1 MKRLLL
7 AGLLAALACHSDE
20 PGNTS
25 SAPAEE
31 PPVALNAE
39 PAVQYP
45 PDLYDRHVEG
55 DVVLRLYAD
64 SSGKLVSES
73 TRVAESSGNAALDT
87 AAVRGVVRLR
97 YAPAYRHGLAISTAF
112 LQTVEF
118 RRPESGLGP
127 AAPVPQPTAVAPRP
141 TRSDTTTRVLGHGL
155 RFHAQLDVRRG
166 DHDVEGGQC
175 LVRQVERAVL
185 VDVDLYALQ
194 DGDAVQLVVG
204 LVDQPA
210 LGGQPLGAQAV
221 DDGDAG

>member
-1 MKRLLL
+1 MRRLAL
-7 AGLLAALACHSDE
+7 AATLAALACRHSDE

-25 SAPAEE
+25 AAPAEE

-55 DVVLRLYAD
+55 DVILRLYAD

-97 YAPAYRHGLAISTAF
+97 YAPAFRRGLAISTVF

-118 RRPESGLGP
+118 RHPASGIGP
-127 AAPVPQPTAVAPRP
+127 AARAPQPTAPAPRP
-141 TRSDTTTRVLGHGL
+141 VGSDTTTRV
-155 RFHAQLDVRRG
+155 RRDTTRAPAPRPAVVPTVDSTRARRDSARVRR
-166 DHDVEGGQC
+166 DTTPAPKDTTAPPDSTK
-175 LVRQVERAVL
+175 VRR
-185 VDVDLYALQ
+185 DST
-194 DGDAVQLVVG
+194 
-204 LVDQPA
+204 
-210 LGGQPLGAQAV
+210 
-221 DDGDAG
+221 

>member
-1 MKRLLL
+1 MKRLV
-7 AGLLAALACHSDE
+7 LAASLAAFACRHSDE

-25 SAPAEE
+25 AAPAEE

-64 SSGKLVSES
+64 SSGKLVAES
-73 TRVAESSGNAALDT
+73 TRVAESSGNLALDT

-118 RRPESGLGP
+118 RHPASGIGP
-127 AAPVPQPTAVAPRP
+127 AAPAPQATVLAPRP
-141 TRSDTTTRVLGHGL
+141 VRSDTTSR
-155 RFHAQLDVRRG
+155 VRRDTARAAPRPAVIPAG
-166 DHDVEGGQC
+166 SPTVDTTRARRDSARVRHDTTSAPKDTTTAPDSTK
-175 LVRQVERAVL
+175 VRR
-185 VDVDLYALQ
+185 DST
-194 DGDAVQLVVG
+194 
-204 LVDQPA
+204 
-210 LGGQPLGAQAV
+210 
-221 DDGDAG
+221 

>member
-7 AGLLAALACHSDE
+7 GALLSALACHSDD
-20 PGNTS
+20 PGNAS
-25 SAPAEE
+25 AAPAEE

-45 PDLYDRHVEG
+45 PDLYDRRVEG

-64 SSGKLVSES
+64 SSGKLVAES

-118 RRPESGLGP
+118 RRPESGVGSG
-127 AAPVPQPTAVAPRP
+127 APVPQPTSVTPRP
-141 TRSDTTTRVLGHGL
+141 ARSDTTTRVRRDTTRAVAPRPAVLPSPDTT
-155 RFHAQLDVRRG
+155 RVRR
-166 DHDVEGGQC
+166 DSAR
-175 LVRQVERAVL
+175 VRRDTTTAPK
-185 VDVDLYALQ
+185 DSSTAPDSTKARR
-194 DGDAVQLVVG
+194 DST
-204 LVDQPA
+204 
-210 LGGQPLGAQAV
+210 
-221 DDGDAG
+221 

>member
-7 AGLLAALACHSDE
+7 AALVSALACHPDE

-118 RRPESGLGP
+118 RRPESGIGP
-127 AAPVPQPTAVAPRP
+127 TAQVPQPAPATPRP
-141 TRSDTTTRVLGHGL
+141 ARSDTTTRVRRDTTRAVAPRPAVVPGVDTT
-155 RFHAQLDVRRG
+155 RVRR
-166 DHDVEGGQC
+166 DSAR
-175 LVRQVERAVL
+175 VRRDTTAAPKDSSAVP
-185 VDVDLYALQ
+185 DSTKPRRDST
-194 DGDAVQLVVG
+194 
-204 LVDQPA
+204 
-210 LGGQPLGAQAV
+210 
-221 DDGDAG
+221 

>member
-1 MKRLLL
+1 MKRLV
-7 AGLLAALACHSDE
+7 LAASLAAFACRHSDE

-25 SAPAEE
+25 AAPTEE

-64 SSGKLVSES
+64 SSGKLVAES
-73 TRVAESSGNAALDT
+73 TRVSESSGNSALDT

-118 RRPESGLGP
+118 RHPASGIGP
-127 AAPVPQPTAVAPRP
+127 AAPGPQPTALTPRSV
-141 TRSDTTTRVLGHGL
+141 RSDTTTRARRDTARTSAPRPAAIPAGSPTVDTT
-155 RFHAQLDVRRG
+155 RARRDSARVRR
-166 DHDVEGGQC
+166 DTTSAPKDTTTAPDSTK
-175 LVRQVERAVL
+175 VRR
-185 VDVDLYALQ
+185 DST
-194 DGDAVQLVVG
+194 
-204 LVDQPA
+204 
-210 LGGQPLGAQAV
+210 
-221 DDGDAG
+221 